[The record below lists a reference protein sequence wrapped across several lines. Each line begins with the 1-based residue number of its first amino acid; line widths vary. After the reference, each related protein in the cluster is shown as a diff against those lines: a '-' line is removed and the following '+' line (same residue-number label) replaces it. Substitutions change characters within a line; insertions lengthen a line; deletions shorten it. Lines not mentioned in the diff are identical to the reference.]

1 MQPFAPKAKALPIE
15 LYSVQEPQVRI
26 ELTTARLQIEC
37 STAELLWQYIIYSI
51 LRACGGSRTRVTSL
65 ENLDNDRYM
74 THAVVPVGL
83 EPTTLPL

>member
-37 STAELLWQYIIYSI
+37 STSELLWQQHYFHSLHSI
-51 LRACGGSRTRVTSL
+51 LLQMRFLREKRQSVQHNTFYDSHL
-65 ENLDNDRYM
+65 N
-74 THAVVPVGL
+74 
-83 EPTTLPL
+83 